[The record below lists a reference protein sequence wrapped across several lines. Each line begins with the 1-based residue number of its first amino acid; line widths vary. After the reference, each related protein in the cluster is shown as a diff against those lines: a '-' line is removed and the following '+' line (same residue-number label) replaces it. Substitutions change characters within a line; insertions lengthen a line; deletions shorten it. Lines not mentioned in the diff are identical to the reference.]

1 MKPKKKRV
9 IPKLQPNSEIIGTLI
24 GIEEH
29 NNCSKLQFS
38 CYKEIELPK
47 TAIPQNKLI
56 SLVGKR
62 VGIFFCNERYFF
74 RVVKGVK

>member
-1 MKPKKKRV
+1 MEAKKKRV
-9 IPKLQPNSEIIGTLI
+9 IPKLQLNSEIIGTLI
-24 GIEEH
+24 GIEEDG
-29 NNCSKLQFS
+29 NCSKLQFS

-62 VGIFFCNERYFF
+62 VGIFNCNGEFF
-74 RVVKGVK
+74 IRIIKGK